1 MNEIINKTTDK
12 RSESDCFSDT
22 KKSRKLLKSI
32 INQIDGWENNRSKV
46 INQGTNYA
54 QEANEFPRV
63 I

>member
-32 INQIDGWENNRSKV
+32 INQIDGWENNRSQG
-46 INQGTNYA
+46 NQSR
-54 QEANEFPRV
+54 NELRARSQ
-63 I
+63 